1 MKAPDKLYI
10 GLEDVGSRHRVYNVS
25 VIPNGY
31 DEYISK
37 NALQEWAKEVLDSG
51 PIKDSADKGDA
62 WSIGY
67 LCGMR
72 DIIDK
77 LNSL

>member
-1 MKAPDKLYI
+1 MKTPDVIYVEFS
-10 GLEDVGSRHRVYNVS
+10 EDVNLAFEEQ
-25 VIPNGY
+25 PF
-31 DEYISK
+31 EETPAYIRK
-37 NALQEWAKEVLDSG
+37 DTLLEWAKEVNDSG

-77 LNSL
+77 LNSI